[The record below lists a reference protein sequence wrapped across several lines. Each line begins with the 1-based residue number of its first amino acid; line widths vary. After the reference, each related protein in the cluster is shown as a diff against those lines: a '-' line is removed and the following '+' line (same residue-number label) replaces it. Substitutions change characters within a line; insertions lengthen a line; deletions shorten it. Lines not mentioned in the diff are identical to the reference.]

1 MNRTKIN
8 EKEAGDGPFW
18 HNFCCHQLLQKT
30 ITVLFP
36 GQKAANGTIKLVRK
50 KRRLTFFIRYRKEKS
65 RHTPTYLLYSRFQSL
80 SLLYPLFDSFLLALY
95 RYSLSFIHSNY
106 VPTPVLYQSIFEP
119 CFKAYSYPL
128 PIFSYSL
135 PKCVCV

>member
-1 MNRTKIN
+1 MNDIN
-8 EKEAGDGPFW
+8 LCFSTYLPTYLREAEHNTW
-18 HNFCCHQLLQKT
+18 HYKNVDVT
-30 ITVLFP
+30 ISPLSLSHTH
-36 GQKAANGTIKLVRK
+36 T
-50 KRRLTFFIRYRKEKS
+50 
-65 RHTPTYLLYSRFQSL
+65 HTPTYLLYSRFQSL

-135 PKCVCV
+135 PKCVCVYFSLSCI